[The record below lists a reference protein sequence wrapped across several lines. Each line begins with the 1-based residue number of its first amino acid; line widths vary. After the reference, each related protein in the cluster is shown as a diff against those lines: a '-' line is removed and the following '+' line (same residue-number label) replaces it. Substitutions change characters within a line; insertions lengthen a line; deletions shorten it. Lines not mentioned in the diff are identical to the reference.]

1 MNVPG
6 QGSKITVTIRH
17 QINSWIGNLK
27 NYHLRNIDLL
37 ELNYKRF

>member
-17 QINSWIGNLK
+17 ENSWIRNSK

>member
-17 QINSWIGNLK
+17 QIKFLDREFK
-27 NYHLRNIDLL
+27 
-37 ELNYKRF
+37 ELSPAEYRSFRIKL

>member
-17 QINSWIGNLK
+17 KINSWIGNLK
-27 NYHLRNIDLL
+27 NYHFL
-37 ELNYKRF
+37 ELNYKRL